1 MQGLNISI
9 LFRLKILSQYSKYQK
24 WYSDIL
30 RLDLERAIYIIL
42 RNINAKYQ
50 LTGIAYN
57 LTPNLCLNEDNGN
70 RVGIVGN

>member
-1 MQGLNISI
+1 MI
-9 LFRLKILSQYSKYQK
+9 FWYLKIIFGKN
-24 WYSDIL
+24 W
-30 RLDLERAIYIIL
+30 ATFVIL

>member
-1 MQGLNISI
+1 MI
-9 LFRLKILSQYSKYQK
+9 LWYLKIRF
-24 WYSDIL
+24 SDIN
-30 RLDLERAIYIIL
+30 IIL
-42 RNINAKYQ
+42 KNINAKYQ

>member
-1 MQGLNISI
+1 M
-9 LFRLKILSQYSKYQK
+9 
-24 WYSDIL
+24 L
-30 RLDLERAIYIIL
+30 RLDLEIFFSFIRYIYIYIYISL

>member
-1 MQGLNISI
+1 MI
-9 LFRLKILSQYSKYQK
+9 FWYVKI
-24 WYSDIL
+24 
-30 RLDLERAIYIIL
+30 RFGNRAIYIIL

>member
-1 MQGLNISI
+1 M
-9 LFRLKILSQYSKYQK
+9 
-24 WYSDIL
+24 L
-30 RLDLERAIYIIL
+30 RLDLEIFFSFIRYIYISL

>member
-1 MQGLNISI
+1 M
-9 LFRLKILSQYSKYQK
+9 
-24 WYSDIL
+24 L
-30 RLDLERAIYIIL
+30 RLDLEIFFPFIRYIYISL

>member
-1 MQGLNISI
+1 M
-9 LFRLKILSQYSKYQK
+9 
-24 WYSDIL
+24 L
-30 RLDLERAIYIIL
+30 RLDLEISFASYDIYIYIIL

-57 LTPNLCLNEDNGN
+57 LTPNLRLNEDNGN

>member
-1 MQGLNISI
+1 MIFWYVKVRFGNIFF
-9 LFRLKILSQYSKYQK
+9 LHT
-24 WYSDIL
+24 
-30 RLDLERAIYIIL
+30 IYIYISL

-50 LTGIAYN
+50 LTGIAYD

>member
-1 MQGLNISI
+1 M
-9 LFRLKILSQYSKYQK
+9 KILSQYSKYQK

-30 RLDLERAIYIIL
+30 RLDLENWAIFIIL

>member
-9 LFRLKILSQYSKYQK
+9 LFGLKILSQCSKYQK
-24 WYSDIL
+24 WYCDIL
-30 RLDLERAIYIIL
+30 RLDWAIYIIL